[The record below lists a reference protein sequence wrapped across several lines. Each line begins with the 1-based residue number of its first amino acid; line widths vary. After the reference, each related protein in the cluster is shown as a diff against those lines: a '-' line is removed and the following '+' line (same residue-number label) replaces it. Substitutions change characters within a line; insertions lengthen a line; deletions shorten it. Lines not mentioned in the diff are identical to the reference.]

1 MTDVFPHL
9 ANPWWLLLLLALP
22 ALAWHHHRRH
32 SPGALTY
39 SRLPLPLSGRSPA
52 PPAAASGVAAAG
64 GASAP

>member
-1 MTDVFPHL
+1 MTEVFPHL

-39 SRLPLPLSGRSPA
+39 SRLPLPVTGQAPA
-52 PPAAASGVAAAG
+52 QSAAAFAPAA
-64 GASAP
+64 